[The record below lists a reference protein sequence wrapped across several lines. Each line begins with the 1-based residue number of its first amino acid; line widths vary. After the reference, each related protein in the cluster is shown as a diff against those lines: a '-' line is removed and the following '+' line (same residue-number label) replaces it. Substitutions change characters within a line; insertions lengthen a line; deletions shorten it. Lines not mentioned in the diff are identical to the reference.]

1 MKLTE
6 GRRSEAERGSVPVTR
21 TEPLRSS
28 KAAPSA
34 EPHRMLNTLQQVP
47 MRINRRVLE
56 VADWATGKGLKIGK
70 FRAAKPPIPET
81 LRDF

>member
-1 MKLTE
+1 
-6 GRRSEAERGSVPVTR
+6 
-21 TEPLRSS
+21 
-28 KAAPSA
+28 
-34 EPHRMLNTLQQVP
+34 MLNTLQQVP